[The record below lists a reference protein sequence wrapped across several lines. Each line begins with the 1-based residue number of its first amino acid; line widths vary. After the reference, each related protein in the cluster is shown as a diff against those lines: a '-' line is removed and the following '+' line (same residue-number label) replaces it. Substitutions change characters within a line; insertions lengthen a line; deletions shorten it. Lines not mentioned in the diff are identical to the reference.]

1 MRFGISTHLFHDRRL
16 ERDHLAQVAA
26 YGFESVELFA
36 TRSHF
41 DYHDAGAI
49 EKLAR
54 WLNETGLALHS
65 VHAPIMSAYAP
76 QSGHQWGKSGST
88 VYSIAAGTHDRREAA
103 VREAVAA
110 LEIAR
115 RIPFQVMV
123 IHLGTPA
130 NAHTADD
137 NHRAAA
143 VRSLEEICRGAAAVG
158 VKVAAEV
165 IPNRLSDAGTLA
177 AMIESELEPGDAGIC
192 LDFGHAHLMGEVG
205 DAVEAAAEHVI
216 ATHVHDNHGRE
227 DEHLVPYLGTID
239 WDLALVTMQKIGYD
253 GVYVMELAG
262 GGRDGTILPS
272 AGNAGAILEEAR
284 RARVRFERALAA
296 A

>member
-1 MRFGISTHLFHDRRL
+1 MRFGISTHLFHERRL
-16 ERDHLAQVAA
+16 ERDHLAQVAS

-41 DYHDAGAI
+41 DYHDADAI
-49 EKLAR
+49 EKLSR
-54 WLNETGLALHS
+54 WLKDTGLSLHS
-65 VHAPIMSAYAP
+65 VHAPIMNAYGP
-76 QSGHQWGKSGST
+76 QPGYQWGKGGST

-110 LEIAR
+110 LAIAR
-115 RIPFQVMV
+115 RIPFEVMV
-123 IHLGTPA
+123 VHLGTPTS
-130 NAHTADD
+130 AHNADD

-143 VRSLEEICRGAAAVG
+143 VRSLEEICRSAAAVG

-177 AMIESELEPGDAGIC
+177 ALIESELEPGDAGIC
-192 LDFGHAHLMGEVG
+192 LDFGHAHLIGEVG

-216 ATHVHDNHGRE
+216 TTHVHDNHGRE

-262 GGRDGTILPS
+262 STSGGST
-272 AGNAGAILEEAR
+272 AGASATILEEAR
-284 RARVRFERALAA
+284 RARQRFERALAA

>member
-41 DYHDAGAI
+41 DYHDADAV
-49 EKLAR
+49 ERLSR
-54 WLNETGLALHS
+54 WLKETGLSLHS
-65 VHAPIMSAYAP
+65 VHAPIMNAYAP
-76 QSGHQWGKSGST
+76 QSGHQRGKDGST
-88 VYSIAAGTHDRREAA
+88 VYSTAAGRHDRREAA
-103 VREAVAA
+103 VREAIAA
-110 LEIAR
+110 LAIAR
-115 RIPFQVMV
+115 RIPFEVMV
-123 IHLGTPA
+123 VHLGTPTS
-130 NAHTADD
+130 AHNADD
-137 NHRAAA
+137 NHRVAA
-143 VRSLEEICRGAAAVG
+143 VRSLEEICRSAAAVG

-177 AMIESELEPGDAGIC
+177 ALIESELEPGDAGIC

-262 GGRDGTILPS
+262 STSGGSTAAAGT
-272 AGNAGAILEEAR
+272 ILEEAR
-284 RARVRFERALAA
+284 RARQRFERALAA